1 MDGIY
6 ERYIN
11 YGEFKEL
18 VEGKDGWVRD
28 LMMSIGLG
36 DIRRRVKPSKN
47 ISYWSIIDQAISF
60 CMVGGVTSFCVPCF
74 TQDLEDSFLTSAYE
88 IFLHFKRIGDYEL
101 LIDYRSRISKYDSYI
116 RNIDRFRNFIKEI
129 C

>member
-18 VEGKDGWVRD
+18 VEGKDGGVRD

-47 ISYWSIIDQAISF
+47 VSYRPKIYQATSCF
-60 CMVGGVTSFCVPCF
+60 MAAGFTSFFVPCF
-74 TQDLEDSFLTSAYE
+74 TQDLEDSFFSSAYK
-88 IFLHFKRIGDYEL
+88 IYNFFKGCSI
-101 LIDYRSRISKYDSYI
+101 
-116 RNIDRFRNFIKEI
+116 N
-129 C
+129 